1 MNPPG
6 VVALGAGDGQGDQHQ
21 TAKRPAASTNRDGCE
36 AGGAK
41 AKEVAE
47 KRAKASIIII
57 MIIIIIIIIIII
69 TIIRM
74 NMNIIIISAARSS
87 RSSP

>member
-1 MNPPG
+1 M

-41 AKEVAE
+41 AEEVAE

-69 TIIRM
+69 RM